1 MKFYILVIRYR
12 LWLSLVAIVLAVM
25 LNITGASGF
34 WASFPLYFIGVIG
47 LVSHFII
54 GPLRLVQ
61 EPMEAGDYDE
71 VEKILS
77 TIWYPSLLIKP
88 IRSSYYTV
96 KGNLAMMKQDYD
108 SAEKHLKHSSSLGN
122 LVPQAEGSNKLQL
135 GMMSMQKGDYKAAES
150 YFRGA
155 LRAGLNDKESEA
167 VAYLSLCQ
175 VFIQRRQ
182 FKAGKDF
189 FRKAKECKPKNPQV
203 LDQIKEI
210 DKYISRMP
218 G

>member
-1 MKFYILVIRYR
+1 MKFYMFIIRYR
-12 LWLSLVAIVLAVM
+12 LWLSLVAIVLAVI
-25 LNITGASGF
+25 LNVTGASGF

-47 LVSHFII
+47 VVSHFLI

-61 EPMEAGDYDE
+61 EPMEAGDFDE

-77 TIWYPSLLIKP
+77 TIWYPALLIKP

-108 SAEKHLKHSSSLGN
+108 TAEKHLKHSNSLGSPV
-122 LVPQAEGSNKLQL
+122 LQAEGNNKLQL
-135 GMMSMQKGDYKAAES
+135 GMMSMQKGDFKQAES
-150 YFRGA
+150 YVRGA
-155 LRAGLNDKESEA
+155 LRSGLADKESEA

-175 VFIQRRQ
+175 IFIQRRQ
-182 FKAGKDF
+182 FKAGKDY
-189 FRKAKECKPKNPQV
+189 FRKAKELKPKNPQV

>member
-1 MKFYILVIRYR
+1 MKFYLLVIRYR
-12 LWLSLVAIVLAVM
+12 LWLSIVAILLAAI

-47 LVSHFII
+47 VVSHFLI
-54 GPLRLVQ
+54 GPLRLIQ
-61 EPMEAGDYDE
+61 EPMEAGNFEE

-77 TIWYPSLLIKP
+77 LIWYPALLIKP

-96 KGNLAMMKQDYD
+96 KGNLAMMKQDFD
-108 SAEKHLKHSSSLGN
+108 SAEKHLKHSSSLGSPM
-122 LVPQAEGSNKLQL
+122 PQAEANNKLQL
-135 GMMSMQKGDYKAAES
+135 GMMAMQKSDFKQAES
-150 YFRGA
+150 HVRAA
-155 LRAGLNDKESEA
+155 LRLGLADKESEA

-175 VFIQRRQ
+175 IFIQRRQ
-182 FKAGKDF
+182 YKAGKDF
-189 FRKAKECKPKNPQV
+189 FRKAKDCKPKNQQV